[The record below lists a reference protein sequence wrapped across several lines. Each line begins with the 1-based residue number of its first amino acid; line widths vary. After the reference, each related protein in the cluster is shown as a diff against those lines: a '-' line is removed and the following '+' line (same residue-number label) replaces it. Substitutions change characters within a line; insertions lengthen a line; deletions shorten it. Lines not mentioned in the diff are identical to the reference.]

1 MKTKT
6 INLYSFNELSDEAKQ
21 FALNK
26 YRYMHVSYGSEW
38 DMFIIEECTTLL
50 KENGFDDAKIL
61 YSGFYSQGD
70 GASFDAD
77 IDLEKFLTPNER
89 EALKGID
96 IAWEIYR
103 ISHQYV
109 HELSRSVSYCG
120 EHYPEEFEPIIESIT
135 QRIEASRLSLCKE
148 VYRILGKEF
157 AYLVSDECLIAR
169 FKEMDEEFLETG
181 NFS

>member
-1 MKTKT
+1 MK
-6 INLYSFNELSDEAKQ
+6 IVSVNLYSFDELSEEAKQ

-26 YRYMHVSYGSEW
+26 YRYSQVSWDSDW
-38 DMFIIEECTTLL
+38 DMFVIEECTTLL
-50 KENGFDDAKIL
+50 KENGFEDAKIH
-61 YSGFYSQGD
+61 YSGFCSQGD

-77 IDLEKFLTPNER
+77 IDLDKFITPNER

-120 EHYPEEFEPIIESIT
+120 GHYPEELESIIESIT

-148 VYRILGKEF
+148 VYNILGKEYN
-157 AYLVSDECLIAR
+157 YLVSDECLIAQ
-169 FKEMDEEFLETG
+169 FKEMDDDFLETG
-181 NFS
+181 KFS

>member
-26 YRYMHVSYGSEW
+26 YRYSQVSWGSEW
-38 DMFIIEECTTLL
+38 DMFVLEECESLL
-50 KENGFDDAKIL
+50 KENGFDNPKIH

-89 EALKGID
+89 EALKGVD

-109 HELSRSVSYCG
+109 HELSRSIDYCG
-120 EHYPEEFEPIIESIT
+120 EHYPEEFESMIESIT
-135 QRIEASRLSLCKE
+135 QRIEASRLSSCKE
-148 VYRILGKEF
+148 VYRILGKEYD
-157 AYLVSDECLIAR
+157 YLVSDECLIAR
-169 FKEMDEEFLETG
+169 FIEMGDDFLETG

>member
-6 INLYSFNELSDEAKQ
+6 INLYSFDELSNSSKQ

-26 YRYMHVSYGSEW
+26 YRYMHVDWDSEW
-38 DMFIIEECTTLL
+38 DMFVIEECESLL
-50 KENGFDDAKIL
+50 KENGFDNPKIY
-61 YSGFYSQGD
+61 YSGFCSQGD

-77 IDLEKFLTPNER
+77 IDLDKFLTPNER

-96 IAWEIYR
+96 ISWEIYR

-120 EHYPEEFEPIIESIT
+120 EHYPEEFESMIESIT

-148 VYRILGKEF
+148 VYRILRQEYD
-157 AYLVSDECLIAR
+157 YLTSDECLIAR

-181 NFS
+181 KFF